1 MIAYLIGNLTYK
13 DPTFV
18 IVETQGIGYQV
29 KISLNTY
36 SQLKDKDAAKV
47 IIYQHITEL
56 AHTLFGFADDNEK
69 SIFLQLISVSGVGPS
84 TALMVLSSLSS
95 EELEKAILSEDVKTI
110 QAVKGIGLKTAQ
122 RLILELKDKIKKGSQ
137 LTDFSNVIGMPNNKI
152 KMEALAAL
160 QTLGFPKTTAEKSI
174 DNILQNKG
182 NVITL
187 EELIK
192 LALKSA

>member
-1 MIAYLIGNLTYK
+1 MIAYLTGNITYK
-13 DPTFV
+13 DPTYI
-18 IVETQGIGYQV
+18 IVETHGVGYQV

-36 SQLKDKDAAKV
+36 SQLKDKDTSKV
-47 IIYQHITEL
+47 FIYQHITEV
-56 AHTLFGFADDNEK
+56 AHTLFGFADDSEK
-69 SIFLQLISVSGVGPS
+69 SIFLLLISVSGVGPS

-122 RLILELKDKIKKGSQ
+122 RLILELKDKIKKGNQS
-137 LTDFSNVIGMPNNKI
+137 TDFSNIVGSNNNKI
-152 KMEALAAL
+152 KIEALSAL
-160 QTLGFPKTTAEKSI
+160 QTLGFPKTSAEKSI
-174 DNILQNKG
+174 DNILQIKG
-182 NVITL
+182 NQITL